1 MARAKRTDRAE
12 ARRRYRASQA
22 AEDATDD
29 SSLDNAGVAD
39 GSPARSST
47 ERTAP
52 AARPGLL
59 GAFTGSIRRPD
70 LREDLGYLPELIRN
84 KAVWAPSLL
93 TIAAGA
99 AVFVPGVLASPLSIV
114 IPLFV
119 LQAPMAG
126 PFLAGIWAPRASWL
140 AGLIVGLIS
149 AVISSLY
156 VLVVPVTGVAITA
169 AQRRDFAI
177 NYLVVFP
184 IFSAFVASFAA
195 FYRRFLRVSNQ
206 SAARRAQERAR
217 HGGSQRSAERPSQ
230 RPATARRR

>member
-1 MARAKRTDRAE
+1 VARAKRTDRAE

-59 GAFTGSIRRPD
+59 GAFSGSIRRPD
-70 LREDLGYLPELIRN
+70 LRADLGYLPELIRN

-156 VLVVPVTGVAITA
+156 VLVVPVTGKPLAEERELLLRELPDSLLLPPRPGKLGVRGVV
-169 AQRRDFAI
+169 RRV
-177 NYLVVFP
+177 LPPFP
-184 IFSAFVASFAA
+184 AG
-195 FYRRFLRVSNQ
+195 LEP
-206 SAARRAQERAR
+206 ER
-217 HGGSQRSAERPSQ
+217 RSASAGTRPPGWFS
-230 RPATARRR
+230 TLG